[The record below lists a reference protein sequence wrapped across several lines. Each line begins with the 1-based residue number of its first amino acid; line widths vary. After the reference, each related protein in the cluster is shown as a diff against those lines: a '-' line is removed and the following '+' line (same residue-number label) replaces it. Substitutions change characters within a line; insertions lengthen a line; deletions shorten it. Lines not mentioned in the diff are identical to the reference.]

1 MNKNVISLN
10 ETTGVVNN
18 VDVKVISANI
28 LIKDMNNILKKIN
41 QKMLR
46 KELIN

>member
-28 LIKDMNNILKKIN
+28 NNILKKIN